1 MAMGKK
7 IQTATAKK
15 QPKPEMSKLTAK
27 AGAKKMAELMTRKVS
42 HTQAMREQKQKKA
55 KYR

>member
-1 MAMGKK
+1 MHKK
-7 IQTATAKK
+7 IATATAKR
-15 QPKPEMSKLTAK
+15 QPKPESSKLTAK

>member
-1 MAMGKK
+1 MHKK
-7 IQTATAKK
+7 IATTTAKR
-15 QPKPEMSKLTAK
+15 QTKPESSKLTAK